1 MKKYLITRSMSRED
15 CCLLMQRIRLEIF
28 QNTFLDKIDK
38 QLTKSFKEKKKSK
51 LLGNKKEKIIYTSTV
66 TNYKGIKLY
75 IVKPEKVGFIVIY
88 NISPIDAPYVQY
100 LWIDY
105 DNNHPYII
113 TQHLLDRYKERI
125 LDNTILTY
133 KELIIDFALKSI
145 GPYGDYIAL
154 DSDSKQII
162 QRIDEGFI
170 FGIEHKY
177 YTVFN
182 TIYES
187 IEKKDNDLK
196 SHSRELNLNWEKLNS
211 SQKSE
216 YGKLN
221 ALLQSGQITKE
232 EFSKQLF
239 LKKLNV

>member
-1 MKKYLITRSMSRED
+1 MDRED
-15 CCLLMQRIRLEIF
+15 CCLLMQKIRLEIF

-38 QLTKSFKEKKKSK
+38 KLTKSFKAKKKSK
-51 LLGNKKEKIIYTSTV
+51 LFGNKKNEEIIYTSTDA
-66 TNYKGIKLY
+66 NYKGIKLH

-100 LWIDY
+100 MWIDY
-105 DNNHPYII
+105 DKHPFII
-113 TQHLLDRYKERI
+113 TQHLLDRYKKRI
-125 LDNTILTY
+125 LNNTTKTY

-145 GPYGDYIAL
+145 SRYGDYMAF

-170 FGIEHKY
+170 FGVEHKH

-196 SHSRELNLNWEKLNS
+196 SHSRELNLNWENLNS

-216 YGKLN
+216 YGKLHT
-221 ALLQSGQITKE
+221 LLESGQITEE

-239 LKKLNV
+239 LKKLNVYKNEKGIP